1 MRIVWSP
8 LAIQR
13 VREAAEYIA
22 RDKPGAAQRWIRG
35 AFETVGRLAKLPHS
49 GRVVP
54 ELGRPDIREV
64 IYGFYR
70 IIYRVTPRTGEP
82 QAVRPGMDRVS
93 DRRPDDCL
101 LSPR

>member
-13 VREAAEYIA
+13 LREAVEYIA
-22 RDKPGAAQRWIRG
+22 RDKQGAAERWVGG
-35 AFETVGRLAKLPHS
+35 AFEAVGRLADLPQS

-64 IYGFYR
+64 IYGIYR
-70 IIYRVTPRTGEP
+70 IIYRV
-82 QAVRPGMDRVS
+82 
-93 DRRPDDCL
+93 
-101 LSPR
+101 SPKVVLVLTVQDGKQLIDETEVER

>member
-13 VREAAEYIA
+13 LREAVEYIA
-22 RDKPGAAQRWIRG
+22 RDKQGAAERWLEG
-35 AFETVGRLAKLPHS
+35 AFEAVGRLAELPQS

-64 IYGFYR
+64 IYGNYR
-70 IIYRVTPRTGEP
+70 IIYRVSPE
-82 QAVRPGMDRVS
+82 AVLVLTVRYGRQLIDEIKVER
-93 DRRPDDCL
+93 
-101 LSPR
+101 